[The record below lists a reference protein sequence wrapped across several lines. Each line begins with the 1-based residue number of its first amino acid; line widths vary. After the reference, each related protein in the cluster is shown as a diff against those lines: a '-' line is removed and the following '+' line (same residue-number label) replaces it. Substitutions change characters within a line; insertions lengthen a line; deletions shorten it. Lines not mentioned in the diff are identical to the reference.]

1 MEYRHNES
9 LIFIR
14 LHQNDDL
21 FESLREICAACKLK
35 VGVLISAIGMLK
47 QAELN
52 FFAGSGRY
60 SPVLFPEP
68 MELVSMTGNIIFQND
83 EYNFHFHAV
92 LARRN
97 KETVAG
103 HLSKGKVNVTNEL
116 VILKTDLPAAR
127 KLERWRG
134 FIWAVRG
141 WRVSS
146 SILGTRLSW
155 WQWGLSR
162 TSVTWS
168 PSARSASRWARSWAF
183 SR

>member
-1 MEYRHNES
+1 MEYRQTDD

-14 LHQNDDL
+14 LNQNEDL
-21 FESLREICAACKLK
+21 YESLKEICAACKLK

-52 FFAGSGRY
+52 FFAGAGRY

-68 MELVSMTGNIIFQND
+68 MELVSMTGNIILQD
-83 EYNFHFHAV
+83 GEYNFHFHAV

-116 VILKTDLPAAR
+116 VILKTDVPAAR
-127 KLERWRG
+127 KLDE
-134 FIWAVRG
+134 A
-141 WRVSS
+141 S
-146 SILGTRLSW
+146 
-155 WQWGLSR
+155 GLMAL
-162 TSVTWS
+162 T
-168 PSARSASRWARSWAF
+168 F
-183 SR
+183 N

>member
-1 MEYRHNES
+1 MEYRQTDD

-14 LHQNDDL
+14 LNQNEDL
-21 FESLREICAACKLK
+21 YESLKEICAACKLK

-52 FFAGSGRY
+52 FFAGTGRY

-68 MELVSMTGNIIFQND
+68 MELVSMTGNIILQD
-83 EYNFHFHAV
+83 GEYNFHFHAV

-116 VILKTDLPAAR
+116 VILKTDVPAAR
-127 KLERWRG
+127 KLDE
-134 FIWAVRG
+134 
-141 WRVSS
+141 SS
-146 SILGTRLSW
+146 
-155 WQWGLSR
+155 GLMAL
-162 TSVTWS
+162 T
-168 PSARSASRWARSWAF
+168 F
-183 SR
+183 K